1 MQGSLLHFICYLNC
15 SIFRLSQGKI
25 KGYIIAVAGLCGDAR
40 ELGRHT
46 GIFLTCSGSVVG
58 SQPSLVL
65 KTPCGAW
72 EIEWT
77 PML

>member
-1 MQGSLLHFICYLNC
+1 MQGSLLHFICYLDC

-25 KGYIIAVAGLCGDAR
+25 KGYIIAVAGLRGDGC

-58 SQPSLVL
+58 SQPSPVL
-65 KTPCGAW
+65 KIPCGAW

-77 PML
+77 LVL